1 MTSDE
6 FYFGEKLGF
15 EYPEEYKAIRA
26 KGEIFGESKWWFI
39 GSSEG
44 LFEISYELV
53 NKDLKSK
60 LRLIPF
66 AKSQE
71 TNALACFDNSC
82 NVYFIVNNS
91 PLDKINWKKRF
102 KLNSFSDFYEGVISG
117 LY

>member
-6 FYFGEKLGF
+6 FYTGEKFGF
-15 EYPEEYKAIRA
+15 EYPEEYKNIKT

-44 LFEISYELV
+44 LFDVAYDLV

-71 TNALACFDNSC
+71 TNALACFDDLY
-82 NVYFIVNNS
+82 NVYFIVNNA
-91 PLDKINWKKRF
+91 PLNRINWKKRF
-102 KLNSFSDFYEGVISG
+102 KLNCFSDFYQGAISG